1 MLDWLSIQWFLPE
14 TLSQFV
20 WEQEFYLYFLLGVPF
35 LFFLKRIGNIQVRE
49 KIKYNLPKK
58 YLKYSFERFLRFIL
72 PTFMG
77 LCVCLVIV
85 ALARPQKISTQI
97 EQSVEGIDIVLI
109 TDISESM
116 RIEDLPPNRL
126 NSAKK
131 VAKEF
136 IKGRIYDRIGLVV
149 FAGEAY
155 SLSPLTTDYNL
166 LDNYL
171 QNLKVGDITEQ
182 GTAIGSAL
190 GVAINRFQESQAKS
204 KVIILISDGD
214 NTAGSLDPL
223 TASQLAQYYNIKI
236 YSIMVGTEGDVP
248 TTDTLT
254 GKTVMISQ
262 TADETVL
269 RKVAELGKGK
279 FYRVQNNN
287 ALTEVFKEIDKL
299 EKSPIIEK
307 KFQTKEDFY
316 AIYLTWAIIFYL
328 IWIALKSTFLHNV
341 LED

>member
-1 MLDWLSIQWFLPE
+1 MFDWLSFRWFSPQLLTE
-14 TLSQFV
+14 FV
-20 WEQEFYLYFLLGVPF
+20 WEQSFYLYFLLSVPF
-35 LFFLKRIGNIQVRE
+35 LFFIKRMGNIQVRE

-58 YLKYSFERFLRFIL
+58 YLKYSPERFLRYTL
-72 PTFMG
+72 PVVIG
-77 LCVCLVIV
+77 LCVCCVLV
-85 ALARPQKISTQI
+85 ALARPQRISTQI

-109 TDISESM
+109 TDISVSM
-116 RIEDLPPNRL
+116 LLEDLTPNRL

-131 VAKEF
+131 VAKDF
-136 IKGRIYDRIGLVV
+136 IKGRSYDRIGLVV

-155 SLSPLTTDYNL
+155 SLAPLTTDYQL
-166 LDNYL
+166 LENYL
-171 QNLKVGDITEQ
+171 ENLKIGDISEQ

-236 YSIMVGTEGDVP
+236 YSIMVGTEGEIPVR
-248 TTDTLT
+248 DTLT
-254 GKTVMISQ
+254 GKTMLVSQ

-269 RKVAELGKGK
+269 RKIAELGKGK

-299 EKSPIIEK
+299 EKSIITEK

-316 AIYLTWAIIFYL
+316 AIYLTWAIVFYVS
-328 IWIALKSTFLHNV
+328 WIALKNTFLHNV